1 MNASQI
7 TDYLLIAAR
16 DDGTEFSTL
25 QQLNIDLVI
34 NMIFHL
40 QHPEQPSNPGI
51 EVLWL
56 RTIDLPITPIPMRTL
71 RRGVEKALPLIERGG
86 RVLVYCQAGRHR
98 SVAMACCILIGMG
111 YTAEAAMQLVSD
123 KRERADPWIWYIQR
137 RIRKFEKHWNKYPP
151 I

>member
-1 MNASQI
+1 MDN
-7 TDYLLIAAR
+7 L
-16 DDGTEFSTL
+16 E
-25 QQLNIDLVI
+25 QLDINLVI

-40 QHPEQPSNPGI
+40 EHPELPSNPGV

-56 RTIDLPITPIPMRTL
+56 RTIDLPITPIPMRIL
-71 RRGVEKALPLIERGG
+71 KRGVEAALPVIRDDG

-111 YTAEAAMQLVSD
+111 YPAEEAMKLVSE

-137 RIRKFEKHWNKYPP
+137 RIRKFETYWKKQH
-151 I
+151 